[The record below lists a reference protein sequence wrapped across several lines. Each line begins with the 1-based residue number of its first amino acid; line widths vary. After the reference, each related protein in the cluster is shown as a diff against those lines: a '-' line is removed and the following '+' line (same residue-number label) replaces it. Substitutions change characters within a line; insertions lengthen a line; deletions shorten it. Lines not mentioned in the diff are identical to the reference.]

1 MLVFDPEKRIT
12 VEQALKHPYLA
23 ELHCEEDEPTGEPV
37 SHFDFDF
44 EFYSL
49 HASEYKELIYEEI
62 MLYHE
67 EEAVQRYI
75 QLKSE
80 SPDGIL
86 QFRYG
91 KDRLREM
98 YKKDGLIKDE
108 SKS

>member
-1 MLVFDPEKRIT
+1 
-12 VEQALKHPYLA
+12 
-23 ELHCEEDEPTGEPV
+23 
-37 SHFDFDF
+37 
-44 EFYSL
+44 
-49 HASEYKELIYEEI
+49 

-91 KDRLREM
+91 KDRLWEM

-108 SKS
+108 SKSLESFD